1 MRLGL
6 FLATA
11 LSFATL
17 AFSAQGVYNWCWTPR
32 RAHLPQRNSLLTQL
46 LFPLPFLESNPFG
59 HIVNGE
65 KNTITLTVGNN
76 SGKNVSLVSVGGAVY
91 NVKSDALIK
100 NASLLTAHTFSVGL
114 IPDVKTQ
121 VPYVFYSEFQP
132 GDIRLNVWLDYIL
145 EDTLQRASAYD
156 SVVTVVEPELS
167 IFDFKMI
174 STYLVAIA
182 LLGGLVYVAYQ
193 SFAPKR
199 TSRPR
204 KKPAASAVSAPV
216 GAVTATGAGGY
227 QEEWIPDHHLRKS
240 KSKKGGNVTSG
251 DELSEM
257 SGAELSSSEK
267 KSKGKGRK

>member
-17 AFSAQGVYNWCWTPR
+17 AFSAQVVLDSEEGAPAAEELSSDPVVVS
-32 RAHLPQRNSLLTQL
+32 AA
-46 LFPLPFLESNPFG
+46 FPESNPFG

-100 NASLLTAHTFSVGL
+100 NLTAHTFSVGL

-121 VPYVFYSEFQP
+121 VPYVFYSEFKP